1 MPWSKVDGSEV
12 EACSA
17 DQVAVVKDADG
28 EVEGCHDTEDEA
40 NDQIA
45 ALEASEDDRAPEDV
59 DLSPPDAMQT
69 AAQMGLDKKGELGL
83 RDCGTGVGEKSAE
96 QITAGD
102 IQPGRMRDIAAYLV
116 SHAEDWPDGE
126 TPSSISDEQLQD
138 GCGPIQYLLWGGG
151 TDTAYNW
158 ALRKANEIAEE
169 EGDTPPYDESDMRS
183 MTRASVEDL
192 SEGDLVAWDASGGT
206 AYGQIDTI
214 AMGET
219 VSGSLEPDDTEHE
232 TSEDD
237 PGLIIELVEKED
249 GDVMGTGDTV
259 FHRPGTVS
267 KVTEGDVPERGTDE
281 HARRTGSYR
290 AVLPDANIR
299 QTADDDTVTV
309 QFMTEQ
315 VARDGMVLDA
325 DGIDTDAFEKN
336 PVVLW
341 SHGTDPRRGD
351 EPIGKASNVRRNG
364 DGMLADVTFAGDEFA
379 QRIQQKVQDGFV
391 NAVSIGWRTEEMD
404 TDGDA
409 PTVTRS
415 DMTEFSFVA
424 VPADTDALVQERT
437 AGSNVRQQIA
447 QLEEEIKELKEQR
460 AEATATSP
468 PETVDS
474 EGTPDESAEQGR
486 AEEPRTSP
494 RMATRQDYK
503 RLAGELMP
511 LVRTELRK
519 QLGKQ

>member
-1 MPWSKVDGSEV
+1 MPYSKVDGADTE
-12 EACSA
+12 ECSGG
-17 DQVAVVKDADG
+17 QTAVVKDSDG
-28 EVEGCHDTEDEA
+28 EVMGCHDEEGDA
-40 NDQIA
+40 DDQIA
-45 ALEASEDDRAPEDV
+45 ALEASED
-59 DLSPPDAMQT
+59 
-69 AAQMGLDKKGELGL
+69 GES
-83 RDCGTGVGEKSAE
+83 SAN
-96 QITAGD
+96 
-102 IQPGRMRDIAAYLV
+102 
-116 SHAEDWPDGE
+116 GE
-126 TPSSISDEQLQD
+126 TRQ
-138 GCGPIQYLLWGGG
+138 
-151 TDTAYNW
+151 
-158 ALRKANEIAEE
+158 
-169 EGDTPPYDESDMRS
+169 
-183 MTRASVEDL
+183 
-192 SEGDLVAWDASGGT
+192 
-206 AYGQIDTI
+206 
-214 AMGET
+214 
-219 VSGSLEPDDTEHE
+219 
-232 TSEDD
+232 
-237 PGLIIELVEKED
+237 
-249 GDVMGTGDTV
+249 
-259 FHRPGTVS
+259 
-267 KVTEGDVPERGTDE
+267 
-281 HARRTGSYR
+281 TGSYR

-299 QTADDDTVTV
+299 QTADDNKVTV

-325 DGIDTDAFEKN
+325 DGIDTEAFEKN

-351 EPIGKASNVRRNG
+351 EPIGKASNLRRNG
-364 DGMLADVTFAGDEFA
+364 DGMLADVTFANDDFA

-437 AGSNVRQQIA
+437 AGSDIRQQIA
-447 QLEEEIKELKEQR
+447 RLEEEIEELKEQR
-460 AEATATSP
+460 AEATATAP
-468 PETVDS
+468 PETVGS

-486 AEEPRTSP
+486 VEEPRTSP